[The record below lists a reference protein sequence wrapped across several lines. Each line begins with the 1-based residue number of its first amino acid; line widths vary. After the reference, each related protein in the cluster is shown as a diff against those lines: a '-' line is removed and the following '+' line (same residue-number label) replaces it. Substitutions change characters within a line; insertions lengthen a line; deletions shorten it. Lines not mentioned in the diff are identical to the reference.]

1 MNKPTT
7 LAMVVMSACA
17 FTRPPAVLRAQA
29 TTPAQ
34 GSYEP
39 HLDSSKFTRA
49 VTHPYF
55 PLVPGTQLRYRGTGA
70 SSNKVTVSTVTS
82 QSRTIR
88 GIRATV
94 VHEQA
99 FDRGSLI
106 EDTFDWYAQ
115 DSVGNVWY
123 LGEQTQSLKN
133 GRVVSTVGSWESGVN
148 NAKPGLVM
156 WADPAAHIGEP
167 YRQEYLPGVAED
179 MGKILS
185 VHTSAA
191 VPYGTYRD
199 CVETEDTTPLEPAAR
214 ERKYYCR
221 GVGMVRE
228 LERGGAGSALVAVKR
243 PSRSNAKSKQVMRQG
258 A

>member
-1 MNKPTT
+1 MRKPTT
-7 LAMVVMSACA
+7 LTMLVMSAFA
-17 FTRPPAVLRAQA
+17 FTLTPVLHAQV

-39 HLDSSKFTRA
+39 RMDPSKFTGA

-55 PLVPGTQLRYRGTGA
+55 PLVPGTELRYRGTGA
-70 SSNKVTVSTVTS
+70 SSNRVTISTVTS
-82 QSRTIR
+82 QSRTIM

-94 VHEQA
+94 VHEQVLES
-99 FDRGSLI
+99 GSVI
-106 EDTFDWYAQ
+106 EDTFDFYAQ

-123 LGEQTQSLKN
+123 LGEQTQTQKN

-148 NAKPGLVM
+148 NAKAGLVM
-156 WADPAAHIGEP
+156 WADPAAHIGES

-179 MGKILS
+179 MGKVLS

-191 VPYGTYRD
+191 VPYGKYRD
-199 CVETEDTTPLEPAAR
+199 CVETEDTTPLEPATR

-221 GVGMVRE
+221 GVGLVRE
-228 LERGGAGSALVAVKR
+228 QEPGGDGSALVAVKKPARSTAKIMPVKR
-243 PSRSNAKSKQVMRQG
+243 PDA
-258 A
+258 

>member
-7 LAMVVMSACA
+7 LAILVLSACA
-17 FTRPPAVLRAQA
+17 FTRTPAVLRAQV
-29 TTPAQ
+29 TTAAR

-70 SSNKVTVSTVTS
+70 SRSRMTVSTVTS
-82 QSRTIR
+82 QSRTIM

-106 EDTFDWYAQ
+106 EDTLDWYAQ

-133 GRVVSTVGSWESGVN
+133 GRVVSTVGSWEAGVN
-148 NAKPGLVM
+148 DAKPGLVM
-156 WADPAAHIGEP
+156 WADPAAHIGEA

-179 MGKILS
+179 MGKVLS
-185 VHTSAA
+185 AHTSAA
-191 VPYGTYRD
+191 VPYRTYRD
-199 CVETEDTTPLEPAAR
+199 CVETEDTTPLEPEAR

-228 LERGGAGSALVAVKR
+228 LERGGAGSALVAVR
-243 PSRSNAKSKQVMRQG
+243 RHVP
-258 A
+258 